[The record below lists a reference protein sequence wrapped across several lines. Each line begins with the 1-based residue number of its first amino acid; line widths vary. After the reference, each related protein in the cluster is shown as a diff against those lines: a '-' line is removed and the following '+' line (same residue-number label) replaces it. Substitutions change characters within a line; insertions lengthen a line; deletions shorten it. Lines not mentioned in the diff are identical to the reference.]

1 MGFITSE
8 ILFYITIGLAV
19 AFLILLIWNIR
30 LELRISRLMR
40 GKKGNSL
47 EKSFTTMSEDIFNI
61 QKFRKELEAYLTLV
75 EKRLK
80 RSVQGV
86 TNLNFN
92 AFSGA
97 ESGAKSFATAL
108 INENGDGII
117 ISSLNARDRLNVFTK
132 EIRNW
137 KSVLELSEEENA
149 ALTKAKESCK
159 V

>member
-8 ILFYITIGLAV
+8 ILFYITIGLV
-19 AFLILLIWNIR
+19 TLILILFIWNIILATR
-30 LELRISRLMR
+30 VKKLMR
-40 GKKGNSL
+40 GKNGQSL
-47 EKSFTTMSEDIFNI
+47 EKSFTEMNQNISNI
-61 QKFRKELEAYLTLV
+61 QQFRKELELYLKKV

-86 TNLNFN
+86 SNINFN

-97 ESGAKSFATAL
+97 ESGAKSFATAF
-108 INENGDGII
+108 INEDGNGII
-117 ISSLNARDRLNVFTK
+117 ISSLNARDRLNIFTK
-132 EIRNW
+132 EISDW
-137 KSVLELSEEENA
+137 KSELNLSEEEEA